1 MDGSPS
7 ALREAPPAAPRH
19 WCRFHTANFTYIV
32 LSSSSF
38 VDQLL
43 SANAIGASVR
53 RGEFK
58 ELPYSGH
65 AIEKEGKSAKNS
77 VFGAESISPLQLQN
91 VAQNANFG
99 PQSHLKM
106 KLNPRRILFRLM
118 VITQGSD
125 LIKNLTSV
133 HENGGGWKFHHFS
146 FFFIFLI

>member
-77 VFGAESISPLQLQN
+77 VFGAEPISPLQLQN
-91 VAQNANFG
+91 DAQNANFG

-106 KLNPRRILFRLM
+106 KWNPRRMLFRSM
-118 VITQGSD
+118 MTPKGSE
-125 LIKNLTSV
+125 LIKNLTTM
-133 HENGGGWKFHHFS
+133 HENGGARRM
-146 FFFIFLI
+146 

>member
-1 MDGSPS
+1 MVHQAHCAS

-65 AIEKEGKSAKNS
+65 AIEKEGKAAKKER
-77 VFGAESISPLQLQN
+77 FFCAEPISPLQLQN
-91 VAQNANFG
+91 DAQNVNFG
-99 PQSHLKM
+99 LQSHLNM
-106 KLNPRRILFRLM
+106 KLNPCRMFFRSM
-118 VITQGSD
+118 VTPIRDRSW
-125 LIKNLTSV
+125 LKIWPPCMKMVV
-133 HENGGGWKFHHFS
+133 HGKCGVFR
-146 FFFIFLI
+146 FF